1 MWKIIER
8 LLAVERPDKMTPGQK
23 TGLWGEREAE
33 RHLKAKG
40 HKILARRL
48 RIGRRDEIDLLARD
62 GDTLV
67 FIEVKTRAG
76 EDYGRPFSAVDRG
89 KRFNLARAAARYLSR
104 MRPPPP
110 SFRFDVV
117 EIIGKKDQPNP
128 IIRHIENAF
137 PLPRHL
143 RAP

>member
-8 LLAVERPDKMTPGQK
+8 LLTAEGPDKTTPRQK
-23 TGLWGEREAE
+23 AGLWGEREAE
-33 RHLKAKG
+33 LHLKAKG
-40 HKILARRL
+40 YKILARRL

-62 GDTLV
+62 EDALV

-89 KRFNLARAAARYLSR
+89 KRHNLARAAVRYMNRLH
-104 MRPPPP
+104 PQPG

-117 EIIGKKDQPNP
+117 EVIGKQDNPNP
-128 IIRHIENAF
+128 VIRHIENAF

-143 RAP
+143 RVP